1 MTLQIVKGGVRR
13 PQMSCI
19 LFGPPGTWKTS
30 TLACAQRA
38 LWLDFH
44 GSTKTMGER
53 PDCAW
58 DPETGE
64 GRPGSYPDLVDM
76 IRDIAA
82 DKKLRAEH
90 DWLILDGLDD
100 VEQEFLL
107 PEALRRADARC
118 ISASWRNSNWSLR
131 STRPWFRR
139 SSALS
144 IASGVAPISSTL
156 YLSSTP
162 LCHRSSAQFSAV

>member
-1 MTLQIVKGGVRR
+1 MSINIVKGGARR

-64 GRPGSYPDLVDM
+64 GRPGSYPDLLGAEDHGLSK
-76 IRDIAA
+76 AA
-82 DKKLRAEH
+82 LARCQHLVQLPGRASLNVAVAGSIVLYDRH
-90 DWLILDGLDD
+90 AKAVLHTHMHHATAICTRT
-100 VEQEFLL
+100 
-107 PEALRRADARC
+107 PRRA
-118 ISASWRNSNWSLR
+118 ASIN
-131 STRPWFRR
+131 
-139 SSALS
+139 A
-144 IASGVAPISSTL
+144 SSTAWVL
-156 YLSSTP
+156 PVKS
-162 LCHRSSAQFSAV
+162 RM